1 VVEVVREQATPF
13 RPEPCSGHAS
23 TGEELIERP
32 DHRASRCV
40 DIHSKLCF
48 GRERWV
54 LSRSWSGEPM
64 EIKDNLIAE
73 GGWFRRPD
81 STVFNL
87 YRLPALVPP
96 PGGLLLWERKGPG
109 KQRSGHRSSFSLVA
123 RPRRLASWLTVKDV
137 PVRNICRHRA
147 LTTCEPAGARFL
159 PTEVRNVAMP
169 ARREHAAA
177 ERQGMVIDAALALAA
192 ERGWDQ
198 VRFHL
203 LAERT
208 GMPMPEIGAAFRD
221 VDAIA
226 NAWFARARLH
236 LLGLPETALV
246 DLSPDA
252 RIATACER
260 WLDFLAPHRRVAAEI
275 LRGKLWPA
283 HAHHW
288 APLVFNLSR
297 LVHDL
302 LDTARVP
309 GEGTLRVFQE
319 VGLTFMLLATLR
331 DWVRDRSEAQAWTK
345 RRLRHRLARAGR
357 AAACLVCSRRIGSPQ
372 RPAGWRA

>member
-1 VVEVVREQATPF
+1 MTRTSTASLTASGVRRDRLKVVTSLKLPLLRPTTTPMLIV
-13 RPEPCSGHAS
+13 A
-23 TGEELIERP
+23 ELLILIIAP
-32 DHRASRCV
+32 HFGDPVARAS
-40 DIHSKLCF
+40 L
-48 GRERWV
+48 
-54 LSRSWSGEPM
+54 
-64 EIKDNLIAE
+64 
-73 GGWFRRPD
+73 RPATWD
-81 STVFNL
+81 
-87 YRLPALVPP
+87 
-96 PGGLLLWERKGPG
+96 
-109 KQRSGHRSSFSLVA
+109 
-123 RPRRLASWLTVKDV
+123 
-137 PVRNICRHRA
+137 
-147 LTTCEPAGARFL
+147 PAGARLL
-159 PTEVRNVAMP
+159 PTENGSLQMP
-169 ARREHAAA
+169 AERENAAA
-177 ERQGMVIDAALALAA
+177 DRQDMVINAALELAA

-208 GMPMPEIGAAFRD
+208 GVPMPEIGAEFRD

-226 NAWFARARLH
+226 NVWFARARFH
-236 LLGLPETALV
+236 LLGLPETALA

-260 WLDFLAPHRRVAAEI
+260 WLDFLAPHRAVAAEI

-288 APLVFNLSR
+288 VPLVFNLSR

-309 GEGTLRVFQE
+309 GEGTLRVVQE
-319 VGLTFMLLATLR
+319 VGLTLMFLATLR

-372 RPAGWRA
+372 RPAR